1 MEQARLENKPSLTLN
16 RHYPVAPE
24 KVWRAW
30 TDPKAIARWWGPGGP
45 EMVSVVEVD
54 VRVGGRFRMVFGG
67 AEGREHECAGIYREV
82 VPNRRLVFT
91 WCWPNTTPD
100 RVSQVTI
107 LFKPAGGGTDLEF
120 RHEQFF
126 DEAARDGHKRGWSE
140 SLVKLERFLAARQPS
155 LSVARFY
162 EVSPEKVW
170 RAWIDPKALGQWFR
184 PNASFSIPVAEA
196 DVRIGGS
203 FRVLM
208 VNARGEEFDL
218 NGVYRE
224 VVPAR
229 RLVMTWGWKNQPG
242 HESVVTVILRPSG
255 GGTQLELVHEGYLDF
270 VDQPTHEEGWNGALD
285 TLGTILK
292 GEVQ

>member
-1 MEQARLENKPSLTLN
+1 MEQAKLEDKPSLTLN

-67 AEGREHECAGIYREV
+67 PEGREHECAGIYREV
-82 VPNRRLVFT
+82 VPNRKLVFT

-126 DEAARDGHKRGWSE
+126 DEAARDRHKGGWSGTFD
-140 SLVKLERFLAARQPS
+140 KLELFLK
-155 LSVARFY
+155 
-162 EVSPEKVW
+162 EK
-170 RAWIDPKALGQWFR
+170 
-184 PNASFSIPVAEA
+184 S
-196 DVRIGGS
+196 
-203 FRVLM
+203 
-208 VNARGEEFDL
+208 
-218 NGVYRE
+218 
-224 VVPAR
+224 
-229 RLVMTWGWKNQPG
+229 
-242 HESVVTVILRPSG
+242 
-255 GGTQLELVHEGYLDF
+255 
-270 VDQPTHEEGWNGALD
+270 
-285 TLGTILK
+285 
-292 GEVQ
+292 